1 MAEMDDTED
10 YQPSMTS
17 IKVKHGGKGKGKMVE
32 RRRKGERKMRAW
44 KPPQSTGILREKP
57 CKRCICLKTP
67 CYNQVK
73 GVVCVG
79 CAVVKMKCDD
89 IDGEEKAQKLDKRK
103 RPKVGAASKDQR
115 PANTRPM
122 RMPATQQKSMAVK
135 LLANLPALL
144 EDSNLLT
151 ISPICS
157 SVSPPLNPIPNV
169 ELPVHPH
176 KKEMP
181 NGLKQ
186 ILSLWKIG
194 QLAKP
199 PRKQW
204 MKNWK
209 IQLTRLNVNE
219 T

>member
-1 MAEMDDTED
+1 MAETDNTED

-32 RRRKGERKMRAW
+32 HRRKGERKTRAR

-57 CKRCICLKTP
+57 CKHCIRLKTP

-103 RPKVGAASKDQR
+103 RPKVGVASKDQR
-115 PANTRPM
+115 PANTRPT
-122 RMPATQQKSMAVK
+122 RTLATQQKSMAIK
-135 LLANLPALL
+135 LPANLLALL

-157 SVSPPLNPIPNV
+157 SVSPP
-169 ELPVHPH
+169 
-176 KKEMP
+176 
-181 NGLKQ
+181 
-186 ILSLWKIG
+186 
-194 QLAKP
+194 
-199 PRKQW
+199 
-204 MKNWK
+204 
-209 IQLTRLNVNE
+209 
-219 T
+219 